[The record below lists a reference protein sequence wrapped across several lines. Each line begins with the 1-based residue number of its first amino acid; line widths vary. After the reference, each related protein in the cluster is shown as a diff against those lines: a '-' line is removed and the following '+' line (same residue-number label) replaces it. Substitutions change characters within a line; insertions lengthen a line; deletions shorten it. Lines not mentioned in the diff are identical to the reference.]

1 MVASVAQA
9 EVSVAIT
16 QADELV
22 WGCLMLHRLEVP
34 LILMHGLL

>member
-16 QADELV
+16 QSDELV
-22 WGCLMLHRLEVP
+22 WGCLHRLEVP
-34 LILMHGLL
+34 LMLMHGLL